1 MITMAIHE
9 SRVDH
14 VTGYEVEQFSIDEL
28 KTKNSILKAEYERQ
42 RRVLEAEYERQRRVL
57 EAENEKQRKVF
68 EAKIDEKSKQ
78 IEELEKKIK
87 MLTKEE

>member
-28 KTKNSILKAEYERQ
+28 KTKNS
-42 RRVLEAEYERQRRVL
+42 VLEAEYERQRRVL

>member
-28 KTKNSILKAEYERQ
+28 KTKNSILKAEN
-42 RRVLEAEYERQRRVL
+42 ERQRRVL